1 MISIAQPLIGEDE
14 KRAVMEVLD
23 SGHIAQGPRVQQ
35 FEEEF
40 AAWTGTR
47 YAIAVSSGT
56 AALHL
61 ALLAHDIGPG
71 DQVITS
77 SFSFMAS
84 ASTIALSGAQPRFAD
99 IEPAYFTLDPEKILR
114 QMTPSVRAI
123 IPVHLFGQACDM
135 DAISEIA
142 ERYGLIVIE
151 DACQA
156 HGAKWQG
163 RMVGSFG
170 TACYSF
176 YPTKN
181 MTTGEGGM
189 VTTNDADLADRLR
202 LLRNHGMRQ
211 RYVHETLGYNL
222 RMMDMQAA
230 IGLVQLGKVDQWNRQ
245 RQTNAEYLTEQ
256 LQSVAGVVTP
266 QVRPGAEH
274 VFHQYTV
281 RVPNRSEVVQELQK
295 AEIGVG
301 IYYPTPIH
309 LQQPF
314 AARSLYTNLPVTE
327 ASALEVLSLP
337 VHPSLSTQQLDTIV
351 CELSAAVAKATAEIT
366 NMENTNPERV
376 TV

>member
-1 MISIAQPLIGEDE
+1 MITIAQPLIGEDE
-14 KRAVMEVLD
+14 KRAVLEVLD
-23 SGHIAQGPRVQQ
+23 SGHIAQGPKVQQ
-35 FEEEF
+35 FEEQF
-40 AAWTGTR
+40 AAWAGTQ
-47 YAIAVSSGT
+47 YAVAVSSGT

-77 SFSFMAS
+77 AFSFMAS
-84 ASTIALSGAQPRFAD
+84 ASTVALTGAEPLFAD
-99 IEPAYFTLDPEKILR
+99 IEPEFFTLDPEHVLR
-114 QMTPSVRAI
+114 QITPRVRAI

-135 DAISEIA
+135 EAIGEIA

-156 HGAKWQG
+156 HGAKLHG

-189 VTTNDADLADRLR
+189 VTTNDATIADRLR

-230 IGLVQLGKVDQWNRQ
+230 IGLVQLGKLDQWNVQ
-245 RQTNAEYLTEQ
+245 RRSNAHYLTEK
-256 LQSVAGVVTP
+256 VTAIPALTPP
-266 QVRPGAEH
+266 QIRAGAEH

-281 RVPNRSEVVQELQK
+281 RVPNRNQVAQELQQ
-295 AEIGVG
+295 AGVGVG

-309 LQQPF
+309 RQLPF
-314 AARSLYTNLPVTE
+314 ADQCQHSYLPVTE
-327 ASALEVLSLP
+327 ASALDVLSLP

-351 CELSAAVAKATAEIT
+351 NAVSTAVEKVAAEKVTA
-366 NMENTNPERV
+366 
-376 TV
+376 